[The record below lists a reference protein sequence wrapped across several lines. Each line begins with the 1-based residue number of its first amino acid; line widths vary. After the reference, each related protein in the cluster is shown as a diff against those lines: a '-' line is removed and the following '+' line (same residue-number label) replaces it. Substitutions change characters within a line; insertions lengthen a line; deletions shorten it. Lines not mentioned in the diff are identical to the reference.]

1 LRNLNWKSLLVIIIV
16 VGVALSSLMYKQIDF
31 SLFGNSFERGSD
43 DVLGLQLGLDLAG
56 GVHLV
61 YKPAD
66 SDIEPSDDQMDALLK
81 VIERR
86 VNTLGAAEPNI
97 QRLGDDRILI
107 QLPGIDDLDRAKR
120 LIGETA
126 SLEIFERI
134 CQDSLCTVYTDEAT
148 GLTGQSI
155 ARISAGQHSVTN
167 AFAVFFEFE
176 RSAIG
181 TFAEMTRRIYDTNGT
196 GSPDQI
202 AFILDG
208 IELEAVGVR
217 QPILTGTGQISGNFT
232 AESARD
238 LAIQLEA
245 GRLPI
250 GIETEIE
257 RVVDASLGSGSLE
270 KSIEAGIVGL
280 ALVLIFMAG
289 YYRGAGVIAA
299 LSLVMYSIIVLA
311 VFKLVPVT
319 LTLAG
324 IGGFILSLGM
334 AVDANILVFER
345 MKEELRI
352 GRSMAFA
359 IQIGYRR
366 AWPSI
371 RDGNI
376 STLIIAF
383 ILFWFGTQFAAGA
396 VTGFAVALI
405 IGVLTSMFTAVFIS
419 RNLLVLVSISP
430 LRKLPG
436 LFSPEGIP
444 LRGPSRSSG
453 QSTTER
459 GA

>member
-16 VGVALSSLMYKQIDF
+16 VGVALSSLIYKQIDF
-31 SLFGNSFERGSD
+31 DLFGSSFERGSD

-66 SDIEPSDDQMDALLK
+66 SDIQPSDDQMDALLK

-97 QRLGDDRILI
+97 QRLGDERILI

-134 CQDSLCTVYTDEAT
+134 CQDRLCNVYTDEAT

-155 ARISAGQHSVTN
+155 ARISAGQNSVTN

-181 TFAEMTRRIYDTNGT
+181 TFAEMTQSIY
-196 GSPDQI
+196 
-202 AFILDG
+202 DG

-250 GIETEIE
+250 AIEPDIE
-257 RVVDASLGSGSLE
+257 RVVDASLGSRSLE

-299 LSLVMYSIIVLA
+299 LSLVIYSLIVLA
-311 VFKLVPVT
+311 IFKLVPVT

-324 IGGFILSLGM
+324 FGGFILSLGM

-366 AWPSI
+366 AWPAI
-371 RDGNI
+371 RDGNA

-383 ILFWFGTQFAAGA
+383 TLFWFGTQFAAGA

-419 RNLLVLVSISP
+419 RNLLVLASISP

-444 LRGPSRSSG
+444 LRGPNRSG
-453 QSTTER
+453 AQSTTDR